1 MTIEYKNKIN
11 ELIDIN
17 KIDLNKFNKLSKIYS
32 FTTENIAGYFEYL
45 NLENKT
51 ILTVAGSGD
60 HIINVFFKGAKKVY
74 GFDINYLALIY
85 TELKLVAMQN
95 LDYKE
100 FLNFFMINEENN
112 IRKNKNA
119 LNYKI
124 YITKIRNKLSK
135 NAVEVI
141 DILYESFKSNGFE
154 LRNSD
159 IFNNKYDNNKI
170 KKASN
175 LYLKNE
181 KNYEKA
187 KKQIK
192 NIVLMNIN
200 YKDIDV
206 EKLPELKSCDT
217 ILMSNISDYIKNIY
231 NVQTNYLEL
240 YIRDIIQNLKNNTN
254 QIVCAYLYNIEN
266 TTYRSEIDD
275 PIYRK
280 NVFNKL
286 NIKYKEK
293 NFKSV
298 MKKCKDSIIIV

>member
-60 HIINVFFKGAKKVY
+60 HIINAFFKGAKKVY

-95 LDYKE
+95 LGYKE

-124 YITKIRNKLSK
+124 YITKNATPDTRYQKRHLSSAPSGTRTLDK
-135 NAVEVI
+135 
-141 DILYESFKSNGFE
+141 
-154 LRNSD
+154 
-159 IFNNKYDNNKI
+159 
-170 KKASN
+170 
-175 LYLKNE
+175 
-181 KNYEKA
+181 
-187 KKQIK
+187 
-192 NIVLMNIN
+192 
-200 YKDIDV
+200 
-206 EKLPELKSCDT
+206 
-217 ILMSNISDYIKNIY
+217 
-231 NVQTNYLEL
+231 
-240 YIRDIIQNLKNNTN
+240 
-254 QIVCAYLYNIEN
+254 
-266 TTYRSEIDD
+266 
-275 PIYRK
+275 
-280 NVFNKL
+280 
-286 NIKYKEK
+286 
-293 NFKSV
+293 
-298 MKKCKDSIIIV
+298 